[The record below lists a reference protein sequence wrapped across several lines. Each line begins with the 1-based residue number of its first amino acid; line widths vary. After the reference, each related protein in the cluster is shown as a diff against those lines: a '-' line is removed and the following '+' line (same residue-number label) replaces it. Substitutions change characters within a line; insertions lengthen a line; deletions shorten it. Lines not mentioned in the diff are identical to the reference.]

1 MLSISPWTKKWPEIL
16 RFSSWV
22 DYASQRSCVGEEVG
36 KYRGAY
42 KVSQDLYKKYGP
54 NRVIDTPITEMGFAG
69 LGIGAAQKGL
79 RPIIEFMTFNFA
91 MQAIDQIV
99 NSAAK
104 TYYMSG
110 GKIHVPIVFR
120 GPNGVAA
127 SVGKHRGEG

>member
-1 MLSISPWTKKWPEIL
+1 M
-16 RFSSWV
+16 
-22 DYASQRSCVGEEVG
+22 G

-42 KVSQDLYKKYGP
+42 KVSQDLYKQISTRRDGP

>member
-1 MLSISPWTKKWPEIL
+1 MRKWLETLRSSLWVGLLESLLSI
-16 RFSSWV
+16 
-22 DYASQRSCVGEEVG
+22 GEEVG

-42 KVSQDLYKKYGP
+42 KVSQDLLKKYGP
-54 NRVIDTPITEMGFAG
+54 ERVIDTPITEMGFTG
-69 LGIGAAQKGL
+69 LGVGAAQKGL
-79 RPIIEFMTFNFA
+79 RPIIEFMTFNFS

-110 GKIHVPIVFR
+110 GKIHCPIVFR

-127 SVGKHRGEG
+127 SVGMKEGSD

>member
-1 MLSISPWTKKWPEIL
+1 
-16 RFSSWV
+16 
-22 DYASQRSCVGEEVG
+22 
-36 KYRGAY
+36 
-42 KVSQDLYKKYGP
+42 
-54 NRVIDTPITEMGFAG
+54 MGFAG

-79 RPIIEFMTFNFA
+79 RPIVEFMTWNFS

-127 SVGKHRGEG
+127 SVGRSIELFMSIFIIPFKTILIISSSNLYV